1 MAQRQPDHQGL
12 ANQGT
17 LLGSS
22 ASGTKHTSDPERYEN
37 PTTERAGAV
46 ASDSLAAESTR
57 AGGAFAQNRDPEP
70 LSVSGSSSTFNN
82 TDISGATTLAPAP
95 DAAEREAKEAW
106 SQVPEGA
113 RGHAGAKYPEGAGTA
128 SFPGAHTAEGYA
140 GGPTSAKESVSS
152 TGYQSSGSRT
162 GTAADAQQGGSRR
175 SDNEAPG
182 YAAGVKSEPAQ
193 TGKPKGKN
201 ITEGGFDD
209 DPSKNASF
217 TSDIGDKN
225 DPGRLAEQQFQTS
238 TQTSAGGKG
247 PRQHDITGDGQYSV
261 LDTDQ
266 NL

>member
-1 MAQRQPDHQGL
+1 MTFPQ
-12 ANQGT
+12 
-17 LLGSS
+17 
-22 ASGTKHTSDPERYEN
+22 HTSDPERYEN

-46 ASDSLAAESTR
+46 AADSLAAESTR
-57 AGGAFAQNRDPEP
+57 SGGAFAQNRDSEP
-70 LSVSGSSSTFNN
+70 LSVSGSSSTFNT

-106 SQVPEGA
+106 SEVPEGA
-113 RGHAGAKYPEGAGTA
+113 RGPAGAKYPEGAGTA

-140 GGPTSAKESVSS
+140 GGPTSAQGGVSS

-162 GTAADAQQGGSRR
+162 GTTADAQQGGSRR

-182 YAAGVKSEPAQ
+182 YVAGIESEPAQ
-193 TGKPKGKN
+193 NGKPKGKN

-225 DPGRLAEQQFQTS
+225 DPGRLAEEQFQTS

-247 PRQHDITGDGQYSV
+247 PRQHEITGDSQYSI
-261 LDTDQ
+261 LDADK

>member
-1 MAQRQPDHQGL
+1 MAQRQPDQQGL

-17 LLGSS
+17 PLGSS

-37 PTTERAGAV
+37 PTTEGAGAV

-57 AGGAFAQNRDPEP
+57 SGGAFAQNRDSEP

-106 SQVPEGA
+106 SQVPEDA
-113 RGHAGAKYPEGAGTA
+113 RGHAGTKYPEGAGTA
-128 SFPGAHTAEGYA
+128 SFPGTHTAEGYT
-140 GGPTSAKESVSS
+140 GGPTSAREGVLS

-162 GTAADAQQGGSRR
+162 GTAAEAQQGGFRR
-175 SDNEAPG
+175 SDSEAPG
-182 YAAGVKSEPAQ
+182 YAAGVESEPAQ

-247 PRQHDITGDGQYSV
+247 PRQNEITGDGQYSV